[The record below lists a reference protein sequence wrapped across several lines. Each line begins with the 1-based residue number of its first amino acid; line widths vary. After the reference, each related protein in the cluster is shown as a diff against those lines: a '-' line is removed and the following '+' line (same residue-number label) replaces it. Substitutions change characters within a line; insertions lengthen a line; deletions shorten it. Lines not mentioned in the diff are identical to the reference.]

1 MVKSLTRIFN
11 RVEEKAVGDITIK
24 SIYKEEQRENLSEA
38 QKKIS
43 VINAFN
49 LKPMKKKRKY
59 RKTFHEKM
67 SNMQVTRKQNR
78 SIADN

>member
-24 SIYKEEQRENLSEA
+24 SIYKGEQRENLSEA
-38 QKKIS
+38 QKNIS
-43 VINAFN
+43 II
-49 LKPMKKKRKY
+49 KPVKKKRKY
-59 RKTFHEKM
+59 RKTLHEKM